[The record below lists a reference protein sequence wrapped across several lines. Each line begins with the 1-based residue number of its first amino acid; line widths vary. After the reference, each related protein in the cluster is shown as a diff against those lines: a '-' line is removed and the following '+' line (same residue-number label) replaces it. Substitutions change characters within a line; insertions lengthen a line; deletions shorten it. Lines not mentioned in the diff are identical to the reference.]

1 MPQTRIVLTVSYT
14 KSSPLTWK
22 YYSTQMVW
30 GGVMWPTTH
39 TFQSVVT
46 YILPQPNDV

>member
-14 KSSPLTWK
+14 KSSPLTWNIILRK
-22 YYSTQMVW
+22 W
-30 GGVMWPTTH
+30 FGDGVMWPTTH